1 MMLQLLNKTKNI
13 VLFLTEEFADGM
25 SLHRGALKKGSHE
38 QFLDTEQILASE
50 AVPVLKFD

>member
-38 QFLDTEQILASE
+38 QFLDTEQTLASE